1 MEEGLCY
8 SPLLLSKCMLSCFPA
23 ITFCVFMS
31 RAARRAAAVCSLEN
45 LQFCEERA
53 KDQGISFFFNTES
66 NSSFGNGGH
75 FIGHTVN

>member
-23 ITFCVFMS
+23 VRFGVFMF

-53 KDQGISFFFNTES
+53 KDQGISFFF
-66 NSSFGNGGH
+66 F
-75 FIGHTVN
+75 FQYRK